1 MIPHSASYGE
11 TPHGPPRDFESTKEM
26 PRDFTIA
33 SRYSLRRAQP
43 MRLAP
48 GDSERYYMS
57 AQILPTAHRLL
68 GPAPEDWMW
77 PREAPEA
84 LGGSG
89 KILGDSGRYLYF
101 PDVERYRT
109 SVRRVMGR

>member
-1 MIPHSASYGE
+1 
-11 TPHGPPRDFESTKEM
+11 
-26 PRDFTIA
+26 
-33 SRYSLRRAQP
+33 

-101 PDVERYRT
+101 PDALGLSLSWWVEFAG
-109 SVRRVMGR
+109 VRQPVSDHLGCPLVVLDSST

>member
-11 TPHGPPRDFESTKEM
+11 TPRGPPRDFESTKEM

-33 SRYSLRRAQP
+33 SRYSLRHAQP

-48 GDSERYYMS
+48 GDSERYYRS

-68 GPAPEDWMW
+68 GPAPEDGMW

-101 PDVERYRT
+101 PDVCMLDLHNKLE
-109 SVRRVMGR
+109 S